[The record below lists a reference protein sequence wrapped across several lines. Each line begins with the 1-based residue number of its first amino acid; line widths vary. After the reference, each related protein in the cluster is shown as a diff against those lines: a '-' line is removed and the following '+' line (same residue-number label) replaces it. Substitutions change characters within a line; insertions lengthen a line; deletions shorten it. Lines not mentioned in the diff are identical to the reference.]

1 MLAKIWAK
9 WINAGVYT
17 EEQIPNF
24 LKELVM
30 AELYPEPEEQI
41 EKA

>member
-17 EEQIPNF
+17 EEQIPDF
-24 LKELVM
+24 LKDLVM
-30 AELYPEPEEQI
+30 AELYPEQEEPI
-41 EKA
+41 EEA

>member
-17 EEQIPNF
+17 EEQIPDF
-24 LKELVM
+24 LKESVT
-30 AELYPEPEEQI
+30 AELYPEPIEEP
-41 EKA
+41 

>member
-9 WINAGVYT
+9 WINTGVYT
-17 EEQIPNF
+17 EEQIPDF

-30 AELYPEPEEQI
+30 AELYPEPEEPF
-41 EKA
+41 EEA

>member
-17 EEQIPNF
+17 EEQIPGF
-24 LKELVM
+24 LKDLVM
-30 AELYPEPEEQI
+30 AELYPEQDELIEEP
-41 EKA
+41 